1 MVKKRLLP
9 GLLVMF
15 AFLAGSRACVLAAS
29 PVEFPGEKANPKEGT
44 AQLIARSKLRI
55 SRDHAEI
62 KVYRNNRPLLL
73 RHFRELVAAT
83 PADPRLNLDRL
94 VGKSVALVPS
104 MKHQDELDIYLG
116 VGGVGGVE
124 PGGLKLVLAENIF
137 KVKHVFLSLPKNQIE
152 VHINGEVRRLRPG
165 QALLVL

>member
-1 MVKKRLLP
+1 MVKKRLLQ

-15 AFLAGSRACVLAAS
+15 AFLASSRACVLAAS
-29 PVEFPGEKANPKEGT
+29 PVEFPGENANPKEGM

-62 KVYRNNRPLLL
+62 KVYRNNRPLVL
-73 RHFRELVAAT
+73 RDFRELVAAT
-83 PADPRLNLDRL
+83 PADPRLNLGRL

-104 MKHQDELDIYLG
+104 MKHQDELDIYVG
-116 VGGVGGVE
+116 VGGVGGE
-124 PGGLKLVLAENIF
+124 LVLAENIF

-152 VHINGEVRRLRPG
+152 VHIKGEVRRLRPG